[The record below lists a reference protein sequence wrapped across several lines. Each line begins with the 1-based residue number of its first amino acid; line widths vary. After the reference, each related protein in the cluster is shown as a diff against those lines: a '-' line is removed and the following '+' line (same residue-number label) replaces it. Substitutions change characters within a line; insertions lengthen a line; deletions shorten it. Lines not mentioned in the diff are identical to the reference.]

1 MRKVI
6 ERAKGIV
13 QSEFGISEEEAYNL
27 IKKQAR
33 SRRKSMKEV
42 AEAILLANDLKRN
55 QRPAGAGELAS

>member
-1 MRKVI
+1 VRKVI